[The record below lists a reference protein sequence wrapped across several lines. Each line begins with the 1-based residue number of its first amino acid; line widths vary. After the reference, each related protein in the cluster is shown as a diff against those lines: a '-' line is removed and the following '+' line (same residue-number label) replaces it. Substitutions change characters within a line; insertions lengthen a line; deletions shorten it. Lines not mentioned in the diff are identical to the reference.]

1 VSVVVIGLEHKQ
13 APLSLLEAM
22 AIGDADLHKVLAA
35 LSHRRN
41 LQETVVLSTC
51 LRTEVYSVVDRF
63 HDAVAEVYEVL
74 SDHSGISTDE
84 LAARATVRFDDDVT
98 SHIFSVT
105 AGLESTVLGESEVVG
120 QVRRAFEHAREEGVC
135 GPVLSALF
143 QHALQTGKRVRTETG
158 IARGTTSFAH
168 AAVTVAR
175 GQGGQSGEAGQSGQA
190 GQAGEGLRDK
200 RVVVVGAGE
209 MGLGV
214 SRALCDIPAASAPR
228 SIVVVSRSLARA
240 EDLVRQAACGS
251 KLRAGALEGV
261 HAELAEADVVLSAVA
276 AESHVLSAAHFSG
289 VVGPMLVVD
298 LGVPRNVD
306 PVVATLPSVTLLDMD
321 TLSASVSRALG
332 DREEESV
339 AARVIVADEV
349 ERFRTA
355 SRQRGAAPVI
365 AALRARLESL
375 RVSELER
382 HRAQLADLSEG
393 EWEQVDVA
401 TRAAMAKMLHEPT
414 MLLKE
419 TAGTPRGERLVEA
432 LRILFDL

>member
-1 VSVVVIGLEHKQ
+1 VSVVVIGLQHKQ
-13 APLSLLEAM
+13 APLSLLEAV
-22 AIGDADLHKVLAA
+22 AVGDADLHKVLAA

-74 SDHSGISTDE
+74 SEHSGVSTDE

-98 SHIFSVT
+98 SHLFSVT

-120 QVRRAFEHAREEGVC
+120 QVRRAFEQAREEGVC

-175 GQGGQSGEAGQSGQA
+175 GDGSKGGKEGD
-190 GQAGEGLRDK
+190 GLRDK

-228 SIVVVSRSLARA
+228 SIVVVSRSVARA
-240 EDLVRQAACGS
+240 EELVREAACGT

-276 AESHVLSAAHFSG
+276 AESHVLGAAHFSG

-306 PVVATLPSVTLLDMD
+306 PVVGTLPSVTLLDMD

-339 AARVIVADEV
+339 AARAIVADEV

-382 HRAQLADLSEG
+382 HRAQLADLNEG

>member
-1 VSVVVIGLEHKQ
+1 VSVVVIGLQHKQ
-13 APLSLLEAM
+13 APLSLLEAV
-22 AIGDADLHKVLAA
+22 AVGDADLYKVLAA

-74 SDHSGISTDE
+74 SEHSGVSTDE

-98 SHIFSVT
+98 SHLFSVT

-120 QVRRAFEHAREEGVC
+120 QVRRAFEHAQEEGVC

-175 GQGGQSGEAGQSGQA
+175 GEDGG
-190 GQAGEGLRDK
+190 GLRDK

-240 EDLVRQAACGS
+240 EELVREAACGS

-261 HAELAEADVVLSAVA
+261 HAELAQADVVLSAVA
-276 AESHVLSAAHFSG
+276 AESHVLRAAHFSG
-289 VVGPMLVVD
+289 VAGPMLVVD

-306 PVVATLPSVTLLDMD
+306 PAVGTLPTVTLLDMD

-339 AARVIVADEV
+339 AARAIIADEV

-365 AALRARLESL
+365 AALRARLESM

-382 HRAQLADLSEG
+382 HRAQLADLTEG

>member
-1 VSVVVIGLEHKQ
+1 MSVVVIGLQHKQ
-13 APLSLLEAM
+13 APLSVLEAV
-22 AIGDADLHKVLAA
+22 AVGDADLHKVLTA

-74 SDHSGISTDE
+74 SEHSGVSTDE

-98 SHIFSVT
+98 AHLFSVT

-120 QVRRAFEHAREEGVC
+120 QVRRAFEHAQSEGVC

-175 GQGGQSGEAGQSGQA
+175 GEDGG
-190 GQAGEGLRDK
+190 GLRDK

-214 SRALCDIPAASAPR
+214 SRALCEIPATAAPR
-228 SIVVVSRSLARA
+228 SIVVVSRSLTRA
-240 EDLVRQAACGS
+240 EELVRAAACGS
-251 KLRAGALEGV
+251 KLRAGALDGV
-261 HAELAEADVVLSAVA
+261 HAELAQADVVLSAVA
-276 AESHVLSAAHFSG
+276 AESHVLRAAHFTG
-289 VVGPMLVVD
+289 VAGPMLVVD

-306 PVVATLPSVTLLDMD
+306 PAVGMLPSVTLLDMD

-332 DREEESV
+332 DREDESV
-339 AARVIVADEV
+339 AARAIIADEV

-365 AALRARLESL
+365 AALRARLESM

-382 HRAQLADLSEG
+382 HRAQLADLTEG

>member
-1 VSVVVIGLEHKQ
+1 MSVVVIGLQHKQ
-13 APLSLLEAM
+13 APLSLLEAV
-22 AIGDADLHKVLAA
+22 AVGDADLHKVLAA

-74 SDHSGISTDE
+74 SEHSGVSTDE

-98 SHIFSVT
+98 SHLFSVT

-120 QVRRAFEHAREEGVC
+120 QVRRAFEHAQEEGVC

-158 IARGTTSFAH
+158 VARGTTSFAH

-175 GQGGQSGEAGQSGQA
+175 GEDGG
-190 GQAGEGLRDK
+190 GLRDK

-214 SRALCDIPAASAPR
+214 SRALCDIPVASAPR

-240 EDLVRQAACGS
+240 EELVREAACGS

-261 HAELAEADVVLSAVA
+261 HAELAQADVVLSAVA
-276 AESHVLSAAHFSG
+276 AESHVLRAAHFSG
-289 VVGPMLVVD
+289 VAGPMLVVD

-306 PVVATLPSVTLLDMD
+306 PAVGTLPTVTLLDMD

-339 AARVIVADEV
+339 AARAIVADEV

-365 AALRARLESL
+365 AALRARLESM

-382 HRAQLADLSEG
+382 HRAQLADLTEG

>member
-1 VSVVVIGLEHKQ
+1 MSVVVIGLQHKQ
-13 APLSLLEAM
+13 ASLSLLEAV
-22 AIGDADLHKVLAA
+22 AVGDADLHKVLAA

-74 SDHSGISTDE
+74 SEHSGVSTDE

-98 SHIFSVT
+98 SHLFSVT

-120 QVRRAFEHAREEGVC
+120 QVRRAFEHAQDEGVC

-175 GQGGQSGEAGQSGQA
+175 GEDGG
-190 GQAGEGLRDK
+190 GLRDK

-214 SRALCDIPAASAPR
+214 CRALCDIPAAFAPR

-240 EDLVRQAACGS
+240 EELVREAACGP
-251 KLRAGALEGV
+251 KLRAGELEGV
-261 HAELAEADVVLSAVA
+261 HAELAHADVVLSAVA
-276 AESHVLSAAHFSG
+276 AESHVLRAAHFSG
-289 VVGPMLVVD
+289 VAGPMLVVD

-306 PVVATLPSVTLLDMD
+306 PVVGTLPSVNLLDMD
-321 TLSASVSRALG
+321 TLSASVARALG

-339 AARVIVADEV
+339 AARAIIADEV

-365 AALRARLESL
+365 AALRARLESM

-382 HRAQLADLSEG
+382 HRAQLADLTEG

-414 MLLKE
+414 VLLKE

>member
-1 VSVVVIGLEHKQ
+1 
-13 APLSLLEAM
+13 
-22 AIGDADLHKVLAA
+22 VLGA

-74 SDHSGISTDE
+74 SEHSGVPTDE
-84 LAARATVRFDDDVT
+84 LAARATIRFDDDVT
-98 SHIFSVT
+98 SHLFSVT
-105 AGLESTVLGESEVVG
+105 SGLESTVVGESEVVG
-120 QVRRAFEHAREEGVC
+120 QVRRAFEYARDEGVC

-175 GQGGQSGEAGQSGQA
+175 GEK
-190 GQAGEGLRDK
+190 GEGLRDK
-200 RVVVVGAGE
+200 RVIVVGAGE

-214 SRALCDIPAASAPR
+214 SRALCDIPGAAAPR
-228 SIVVVSRSLARA
+228 SIVVVNRSLARA
-240 EDLVRQAACGS
+240 EELVRQTGEPT
-251 KLRAGALEGV
+251 KLRAGPLEGV
-261 HAELAEADVVLSAVA
+261 HSELAGADVVLTAVA
-276 AESHVLSAAHFSG
+276 AESHVLTAAHFSG
-289 VVGPMLVVD
+289 VSGPMLVID

-306 PVVATLPSVTLLDMD
+306 PIVGTLSSVTLLDMD
-321 TLSASVSRALG
+321 TLSASVSQALG
-332 DREEESV
+332 VRQEEAV
-339 AARVIVADEV
+339 AARAIVADEV

-375 RVSELER
+375 RETELER
-382 HRAQLADLSEG
+382 HRAQLADLSEA

>member
-1 VSVVVIGLEHKQ
+1 VSVVVIGLQHKQ
-13 APLSLLEAM
+13 APLSLLEAV
-22 AIGDADLHKVLAA
+22 AVGDADLHKVLAA

-74 SDHSGISTDE
+74 SEHSGVSTDE

-98 SHIFSVT
+98 SHLFSVT
-105 AGLESTVLGESEVVG
+105 GGLESTVLGESEVVG
-120 QVRRAFEHAREEGVC
+120 QVRRAFEHAQEEGVC

-175 GQGGQSGEAGQSGQA
+175 GEDGG
-190 GQAGEGLRDK
+190 GLRDK

-209 MGLGV
+209 IGLGV

-240 EDLVRQAACGS
+240 EELVREAACGS

-261 HAELAEADVVLSAVA
+261 HAELAQADVVLSAVA
-276 AESHVLSAAHFSG
+276 AESHVLRAAHFSG
-289 VVGPMLVVD
+289 VAGPMLVVD

-306 PVVATLPSVTLLDMD
+306 PAVGTLPTVTLLDMD

-339 AARVIVADEV
+339 AARAIIADEV

-365 AALRARLESL
+365 AALRARLESM

-382 HRAQLADLSEG
+382 HRAQLADLTEG

>member
-1 VSVVVIGLEHKQ
+1 VSVVVIGLQHKQ
-13 APLSLLEAM
+13 APLALLEAV
-22 AIGDADLHKVLAA
+22 AIGDADLHKVLTA

-74 SDHSGISTDE
+74 SEQSGVSVDD
-84 LAARATVRFDDDVT
+84 LASHATVRFDDDVT
-98 SHIFSVT
+98 SHLFSV
-105 AGLESTVLGESEVVG
+105 ASGLESTVVGESEVIG
-120 QVRRAFEHAREEGVC
+120 QVRRAFEQSREEGVS

-158 IARGTTSFAH
+158 ISRGTTSFAH

-175 GQGGQSGEAGQSGQA
+175 GESGD
-190 GQAGEGLRDK
+190 GLRDK
-200 RVVVVGAGE
+200 RVVVVGAGG

-214 SRALCDIPAASAPR
+214 SRALCDIPAAAAPR
-228 SIVVVSRSLARA
+228 SIVVVNRSLARA
-240 EDLVRQAACGS
+240 EELVRQAGGADS
-251 KLRAGALEGV
+251 SQLRAGRLEGV
-261 HAELAEADVVLSAVA
+261 HSELAEADVVLTAVA
-276 AESHVLSAAHFSG
+276 AESHVLTPAHFSA
-289 VVGPMLVVD
+289 VAHPMLIID

-306 PVVATLPSVTLLDMD
+306 PVVGQLAPIALLDMD
-321 TLSASVSRALG
+321 TLSASVARALG
-332 DREEESV
+332 EREEESV
-339 AARVIVADEV
+339 AARTIIADEV

-375 RVSELER
+375 RESELER
-382 HRAQLADLSEG
+382 HRAQLADLSEA

-401 TRAAMAKMLHEPT
+401 TRAVLAKMLHEPT

>member
-1 VSVVVIGLEHKQ
+1 MSVVVIGLQHKQ
-13 APLSLLEAM
+13 APLSLLEAVVVS
-22 AIGDADLHKVLAA
+22 DADLHKVLGA

-74 SDHSGISTDE
+74 AEHSGVSADE
-84 LAARATVRFDDDVT
+84 LAAAATIRFDDDVT
-98 SHIFSVT
+98 SHLFSVT
-105 AGLESTVLGESEVVG
+105 AGLESTVVGESEVVG

-175 GQGGQSGEAGQSGQA
+175 GEG
-190 GQAGEGLRDK
+190 GEGLRDK

-209 MGLGV
+209 IGLGV
-214 SRALCDIPAASAPR
+214 ARALRDIPEDLAPR

-240 EDLVRQAACGS
+240 EDVVRQVGRGEEDDMRT
-251 KLRAGALEGV
+251 LRAASLENV
-261 HAELAEADVVLSAVA
+261 HAELAEADVVLSAAA
-276 AESHVLSAAHFSG
+276 AESHVLSAAQFSG
-289 VVGPMLVVD
+289 VVGTMLVID

-306 PVVATLPSVTLLDMD
+306 PIVGTLASVTLLDMD

-332 DREEESV
+332 DRQEESV
-339 AARVIVADEV
+339 AARTIISDEV

-355 SRQRGAAPVI
+355 SRQRGAAPII

-375 RVSELER
+375 RETELER
-382 HRAQLADLSEG
+382 HRAQLADLSEA

>member
-1 VSVVVIGLEHKQ
+1 VSVVVIGLQHKQ
-13 APLSLLEAM
+13 APLPLLEAV
-22 AIGDADLHKVLAA
+22 AVGDADLHKVLAA

-74 SDHSGISTDE
+74 SEHSGVSTDE
-84 LAARATVRFDDDVT
+84 LAARATIRFDDDVT
-98 SHIFSVT
+98 SHLFSVT

-120 QVRRAFEHAREEGVC
+120 QVRRAFEHARDEGVS

-175 GQGGQSGEAGQSGQA
+175 GEDGY
-190 GQAGEGLRDK
+190 GLRDK

-214 SRALCDIPAASAPR
+214 SRALCDIPAPSAPR
-228 SIVVVSRSLARA
+228 SIVVVSRSVARA
-240 EDLVRQAACGS
+240 EELVGQAACGPT
-251 KLRAGALEGV
+251 LRAGALEGV

-276 AESHVLSAAHFSG
+276 AEAHVLRAAHFSG

-306 PVVATLPSVTLLDMD
+306 PVVGTLPAVTLLDMD
-321 TLSASVSRALG
+321 TLSASVARALG

-339 AARVIVADEV
+339 AARAIIADEV

-365 AALRARLESL
+365 AGLRARLESL

>member
-1 VSVVVIGLEHKQ
+1 VSVVVIGLQHKQ
-13 APLSLLEAM
+13 APLSLLEAV
-22 AIGDADLHKVLAA
+22 AVGDADLHKVLAA

-74 SDHSGISTDE
+74 SEHSGVSTEE
-84 LAARATVRFDDDVT
+84 LAVRATVRFDDDVT
-98 SHIFSVT
+98 SHLFSVT

-175 GQGGQSGEAGQSGQA
+175 GEDGW
-190 GQAGEGLRDK
+190 GLRDK

-214 SRALCDIPAASAPR
+214 SRALCDIPEAAAPR
-228 SIVVVSRSLARA
+228 SIVVVSRSVARA
-240 EDLVRQAACGS
+240 EELVREAGCGP
-251 KLRAGALEGV
+251 KLRAGALDGV
-261 HAELAEADVVLSAVA
+261 HSELAQADVVLSAVA
-276 AESHVLSAAHFSG
+276 AESHVLRAAHFTG

-306 PVVATLPSVTLLDMD
+306 PAVGTLPSVTLLDMD

-339 AARVIVADEV
+339 AARAIIADEV

-355 SRQRGAAPVI
+355 SRQRGAAPVV
-365 AALRARLESL
+365 AALRARLESM

-382 HRAQLADLSEG
+382 HRAQLADLTEG
-393 EWEQVDVA
+393 EWEQVDLA

-414 MLLKE
+414 ILLKE

>member
-1 VSVVVIGLEHKQ
+1 MSVVVIGLQHKQ
-13 APLSLLEAM
+13 APLALLEAV
-22 AIGDADLHKVLAA
+22 AVGDADLHKVLAA

-74 SDHSGISTDE
+74 AEHSGVSADE
-84 LAARATVRFDDDVT
+84 LAAAATIRFDDDVT
-98 SHIFSVT
+98 SHLFSVT
-105 AGLESTVLGESEVVG
+105 AGLESTVVGESEVVG

-175 GQGGQSGEAGQSGQA
+175 GEG
-190 GQAGEGLRDK
+190 GEGLRDK

-209 MGLGV
+209 IGLGV
-214 SRALCDIPAASAPR
+214 ARALRDIPEDLAPR

-240 EDLVRQAACGS
+240 EDVVRQVGRGEEDDMRT
-251 KLRAGALEGV
+251 LRAASLENV
-261 HAELAEADVVLSAVA
+261 HAELAEADVVLSAAA
-276 AESHVLSAAHFSG
+276 AESHVLSAAQFSG
-289 VVGPMLVVD
+289 VVGTMLVID

-306 PVVATLPSVTLLDMD
+306 PIVGTLASVTLLDMD

-332 DREEESV
+332 DRQEESV
-339 AARVIVADEV
+339 AARTIISDEV

-355 SRQRGAAPVI
+355 SRQRGAAPII

-375 RVSELER
+375 RETELER
-382 HRAQLADLSEG
+382 HRAQLADLSEA